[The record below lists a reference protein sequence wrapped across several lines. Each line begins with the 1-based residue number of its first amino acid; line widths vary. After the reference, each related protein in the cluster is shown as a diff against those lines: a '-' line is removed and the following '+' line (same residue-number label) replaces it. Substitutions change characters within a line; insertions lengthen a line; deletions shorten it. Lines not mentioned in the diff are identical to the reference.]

1 VFETAASAVALNGA
15 IGLALVPDATGGWT
29 PVTAFDSDAGA
40 VTWLHAFHPFGAAE
54 APGAQFLVGLLL
66 RPTLGN
72 TPYEAYGEDR
82 LPSGL
87 LDLYADITDVFDTD
101 PQGAVIA
108 GPLVRGAGPVATP
121 APAIPPLRWEV
132 FTGEAGT
139 LALDGAEGWRA
150 LGVALDETAGLT
162 RAGHLTL
169 DIPAGVTPVR
179 LGALSTAVW
188 DSLRLTRPPVDLDS
202 LIAALEVAEDA
213 LGERLRAALSE
224 ADWARMGVPVGA
236 FNTVLSVCT
245 SAAEVA
251 AALPAIDAVT
261 PIDPSAIPAASWPA
275 ILPDFAGPAVPLAE
289 TEGGDMTYRRLYLLR
304 ATLTDPAPEA
314 RMLNA
319 LRLNTARARA
329 ASTRK
334 DERLGRSDG
343 RPGQVFTLSRS
354 PVWFDPLTQTPD
366 LELDVV
372 TDDVAETWA
381 RVDDFFGQPATAPVY
396 LLDPGSGTVTFGDGR
411 PHGRGGAIPPPG
423 AVILAR
429 RYRHGGGAIGNV
441 GAGSI
446 SKIKSKPRHV
456 DSVTNP
462 RASSGGA
469 DAETLETVK
478 ARAPGR
484 LRARDRAMSA
494 QDFADLAR
502 QTPGAAI
509 HKAYAVAASEP
520 TGAGFAPRPGAVS
533 VVVLPAR
540 AHPTPQA
547 LRDDLAAVQRWL
559 DPRRLITTE
568 LFVTGP
574 LYFTITGITAQ
585 LRLQATADFQT
596 VAQAAQQAVTGW
608 LDPIRGGA
616 DGSGWPF
623 GADIYHADLY
633 DLLLA
638 VPGVRRVARLAV
650 AHQATGEDAPA
661 DVVPIPEGH
670 LPALAPGALNFE
682 VVYDTP

>member
-1 VFETAASAVALNGA
+1 
-15 IGLALVPDATGGWT
+15 
-29 PVTAFDSDAGA
+29 
-40 VTWLHAFHPFGAAE
+40 
-54 APGAQFLVGLLL
+54 
-66 RPTLGN
+66 
-72 TPYEAYGEDR
+72 
-82 LPSGL
+82 
-87 LDLYADITDVFDTD
+87 
-101 PQGAVIA
+101 
-108 GPLVRGAGPVATP
+108 
-121 APAIPPLRWEV
+121 
-132 FTGEAGT
+132 
-139 LALDGAEGWRA
+139 
-150 LGVALDETAGLT
+150 
-162 RAGHLTL
+162 
-169 DIPAGVTPVR
+169 
-179 LGALSTAVW
+179 
-188 DSLRLTRPPVDLDS
+188 
-202 LIAALEVAEDA
+202 
-213 LGERLRAALSE
+213 
-224 ADWARMGVPVGA
+224 
-236 FNTVLSVCT
+236 
-245 SAAEVA
+245 
-251 AALPAIDAVT
+251 
-261 PIDPSAIPAASWPA
+261 
-275 ILPDFAGPAVPLAE
+275 
-289 TEGGDMTYRRLYLLR
+289 
-304 ATLTDPAPEA
+304 
-314 RMLNA
+314 
-319 LRLNTARARA
+319 
-329 ASTRK
+329 
-334 DERLGRSDG
+334 
-343 RPGQVFTLSRS
+343 
-354 PVWFDPLTQTPD
+354 
-366 LELDVV
+366 
-372 TDDVAETWA
+372 
-381 RVDDFFGQPATAPVY
+381 
-396 LLDPGSGTVTFGDGR
+396 
-411 PHGRGGAIPPPG
+411 
-423 AVILAR
+423 VILAR